1 MDPSLATRQLMWN
14 ISPAWLMYALFGLSL
29 AVFGFGLWRR
39 VSVWRRG
46 KAAGERLSDLG
57 KRFWLL
63 VKEIVLQRRVRREG
77 FPGWFHSFVFYSFA
91 VLVLVTAVVALD
103 YDFGTTFFRGW
114 IYLLLSGAAELAG
127 ALVLV
132 GVGMA
137 AWRRYL
143 RKPKTLEHGVMDGLS
158 LLLIGLIVLTGF
170 VAEGLRIVRT
180 GEEFPYFSLLG
191 WGLSFLFTGLSDQAA
206 RGLHAG
212 LWWTH
217 LGLAFG
223 WIASLPFTKFFHI
236 LALPANVF
244 FSKLEARGK
253 LRRQDIEALMSAEDF
268 DESKFNVG
276 TATTAEF
283 SWKQRL
289 DLDACI
295 ACGRCEDVCPATLA
309 GQPFGP
315 RQLISKLKAATQKG
329 DTAARRGP
337 ASGQAPAEGEAP
349 AAEAPPAGAAIV
361 GEALDE
367 DFIWYCRTCTACMEV
382 CPAMIEHVDTLIDV
396 RRNEVV
402 MQGRLPAEAARALK
416 MLERLG
422 NPFGPQSDRIAW
434 VKSMGIRDVRPGEK
448 CDVIYWIGCCTTFD
462 PTKQRIAQDLCRL
475 LQRCGIEFGVIGQD
489 ESCCGD
495 PARVLGQEAL
505 FQEIAKKQIAELK
518 KREFQVLLVSC
529 PHCYNTLKNEY
540 SQFGADFNVVHHSEF
555 LHEMLWSGTLQ
566 PVQGEQE
573 KTVYHDPCYLG
584 RYQRIFDAP
593 RQVLKAVPGMN
604 LVEMKQS
611 RDVSLCCGGGGG
623 HYWMDLK
630 KGERINNLRVK
641 QAEEAGAARIVTS
654 CSYCMQMLND
664 SVKAMDLDEKIEVID
679 LASLVLKSLGPS
691 PADARPA
698 PKPAA
703 EPAAPEPSA

>member
-1 MDPSLATRQLMWN
+1 MNPADATRELMWN
-14 ISPAWLMYALFGLSL
+14 ISPAWLMYALFGVSL
-29 AVFGFGLWRR
+29 AIFGFGLWRR
-39 VSVWRRG
+39 VASWRRG
-46 KAAGERLSDLG
+46 KAAGERFSDLG
-57 KRFWLL
+57 KRAWLV
-63 VKEIVLQRRVRREG
+63 VKELLLQRRVRREG
-77 FPGWFHSFVFYSFA
+77 FPGFFHSFVFYSFL
-91 VLVLVTAVVALD
+91 VLVFVTAVVALD
-103 YDFGTTFFRGW
+103 YDFGTSFFRGW
-114 IYLLLSGAAELAG
+114 FYLLLSAAAELAG

-132 GVGMA
+132 GVAMA
-137 AWRRYL
+137 AWRRYVK
-143 RKPKTLEHGVMDGLS
+143 KPKTLEHGVMDGVALW
-158 LLLIGLIVLTGF
+158 LIGLIVLTGF
-170 VAEGLRIVRT
+170 LVEGLRIART
-180 GEEFPYFSLLG
+180 GEEFPTFSLLG
-191 WGLSFLFTGLSDQAA
+191 WGLSFLFGGLSEEAG
-206 RGLHAG
+206 RSLHAA

-217 LGLAFG
+217 LGFAFG
-223 WIASLPFTKFFHI
+223 WIASIPFTKFFHI

-244 FSKLEARGK
+244 FSKLEARGA
-253 LRRQDIEALMSAEDF
+253 LHREDIEALMSAEDF

-276 TATTAEF
+276 TATTAELT
-283 SWKQRL
+283 WKQRL

-315 RQLISKLKAATQKG
+315 RQLIDRLKRATAKG
-329 DTAARRGP
+329 DA
-337 ASGQAPAEGEAP
+337 
-349 AAEAPPAGAAIV
+349 AGASPAPIV

-422 NPFGPQSDRIAW
+422 NPFGPQSDRVAW

-448 CDVIYWIGCCTTFD
+448 CDVVYWIGCCTTFD
-462 PTKQRIAQDLCRL
+462 PTKQRIAQDLCKL

-505 FQEIAKKQIAELK
+505 FQEIAKKQIAELQ

-540 SQFGADFNVVHHSEF
+540 RHFGADFNVVHHSEF
-555 LHEMLWSGTLQ
+555 LHEMLWSGVLK
-566 PVQGEQE
+566 PKSGELK

-593 RQVLKAVPGMN
+593 RQVLKDIPGMD
-604 LVEMKQS
+604 LLEMKQS

-641 QAEEAGAARIVTS
+641 QAEEAGASRIVTS

-679 LASLVLKSLGPS
+679 MASLVLQSLGPE
-691 PADARPA
+691 DARPEPPA
-698 PKPAA
+698 KPEEEPAGAGPAQAGEQPAA
-703 EPAAPEPSA
+703 QP